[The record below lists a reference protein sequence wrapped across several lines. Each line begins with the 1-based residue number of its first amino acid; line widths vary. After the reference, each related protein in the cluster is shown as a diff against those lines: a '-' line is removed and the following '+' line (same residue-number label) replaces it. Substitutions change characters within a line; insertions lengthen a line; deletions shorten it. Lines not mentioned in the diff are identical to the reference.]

1 MLKFVFFPRS
11 GARAI
16 GLSGWLA
23 ALHSDKY
30 NSLKTLDTSQSGT
43 PTGLYSSGSSIW
55 GNGTQSHCLSMPMA
69 PKSRVGFSEVGQNFH
84 S

>member
-1 MLKFVFFPRS
+1 MFHRS

-30 NSLKTLDTSQSGT
+30 NSLKTLDTSQSST
-43 PTGLYSSGSSIW
+43 PTGLYSSASGIW
-55 GNGTQSHCLSMPMA
+55 GNDLQRSPLSGAMVPRA
-69 PKSRVGFSEVGQNFH
+69 RAGFSDVSLNIYSH
-84 S
+84 STG